1 MTDIPLTIR
10 TQLSQALT
18 QLSQVA
24 PDSVA
29 AREAIEVIVK
39 QLGANQIS
47 LSSPA
52 PSSPLSLF
60 KRLPPVV
67 VNSGALQGSVVS
79 GQTYQLKLTNDGR
92 AQLQFYLAPTANSS
106 QPGLAGGSVNSL
118 TTSTAT
124 STPTSFVLSP
134 EIAKR
139 LLTLPATQLSQT
151 LSAVQG
157 KDNTRSAAQVVS
169 PTNVSAPVTF
179 KLSANVLELAGNNLR
194 LSIDNPSLTAKLS
207 TQSTPNNVV
216 DLPLTKQSLAQVQSS
231 QSYAVG
237 EKVNLVIQ
245 ARGNNWQV
253 SIWPVSG
260 NQSVATKGDVALQV
274 SQRALLLAAGNSEQT
289 SSPRSEQNTSNPLK
303 TNTTTQTSSIQAPAT
318 ALPSIQ
324 TSNSAAK
331 ALASDLRAAGSSDKN
346 VNALIK
352 VIVNPLVNKG
362 FNLAIL
368 PTLAQ
373 QQPLEL
379 PLDVG
384 KVVKQINQIAETDAL
399 NLAQQLSSGLTTKL
413 VMQVPTN
420 GEFKLLVYAAKL
432 VAQLPLD
439 TAMAQALKPLNINNL
454 EKVITNLQS
463 ADKTASLGVVSTDAK
478 SLNIDKTSTNSRD
491 NQSLHASKNTPIDG
505 LIKAT
510 ANQADQR
517 ASNIAPINGNEAKPR
532 TLVELKLALAQALNA
547 NSDASN
553 TRITPALLNNKVE
566 QLNLLHSLL
575 RIVNAKADVP
585 SNVLQQLDQGLLSAT
600 QSKELN
606 DSNSKEWVK
615 QLTQELKQSL
625 PRGNEQDAAQIK
637 QLLTQPAFTL
647 SPVSIVT
654 PPSTPGLLAG
664 LLTLLQVS
672 LASRLLRNQPS
683 LAERV
688 AQVLPS
694 ILSGNESTSSEGR
707 SSAASKTMQEFSQLE
722 QKQQLMRNIGK
733 LLADHQS
740 SKLNNAERMVQG
752 QESFYYNLPA
762 AFGGDFKNIELLIR
776 RDEQREQDNSQHHND
791 GNKHWQL
798 TMKLSVGEVG
808 ELLTKARLRPDE
820 VDLDFYASNDE
831 VKYQVLNFLPILKRR
846 FSNLGITIAAT
857 QCQLGKIP
865 TTLAQRPYHIFS
877 TQA

>member
-47 LSSPA
+47 LSSPV

-67 VNSGALQGSVVS
+67 VNSGTLQGSVVS
-79 GQTYQLKLTNDGR
+79 GQTYQLKLTNDGT
-92 AQLQFYLAPTANSS
+92 AQLQFYLAPTANST
-106 QPGLAGGSVNSL
+106 QPGQAGGSVNLL
-118 TTSTAT
+118 TNSSAT
-124 STPTSFVLSP
+124 SAPTTFVLSP

-139 LLTLPATQLSQT
+139 LLSLPATQLSQA
-151 LSAVQG
+151 LNAVQG
-157 KDNTRSAAQVVS
+157 KDDARSSAQVVS
-169 PTNVSAPVTF
+169 PTNASAPGTV
-179 KLSANVLELAGNNLR
+179 KLSANVVGLAGNNLR
-194 LSIDNPSLTAKLS
+194 LSIDNPSLNSKVA
-207 TQSTPNNVV
+207 TQSTPNNIV
-216 DLPLTKQSLAQVQSS
+216 DLPLTKQALAQVQSS
-231 QSYAVG
+231 QRYAVG

-253 SIWPVSG
+253 SILPVSDSQ
-260 NQSVATKGDVALQV
+260 NVATKGDVAIQV

-289 SSPRSEQNTSNPLK
+289 SSSRSEQNALNPLK
-303 TNTTTQTSSIQAPAT
+303 TTAVTQASSIQATSTP
-318 ALPSIQ
+318 LPSTQ
-324 TSNSAAK
+324 TSNSTAD
-331 ALASDLRAAGSSDKN
+331 ALVSDLRATGLSDKN

-368 PTLAQ
+368 PALAQ
-373 QQPLEL
+373 QQILEL

-384 KVVKQINQIAETDAL
+384 KVVKQIKQIAETDAL
-399 NLAQQLSSGLTTKL
+399 KLAQQLTTGLATKL
-413 VMQVPTN
+413 TLQVPAN
-420 GEFKLLVYAAKL
+420 GEPKLLVYPAKL

-439 TAMAQALKPLNINNL
+439 INTAQVLKPLKIENL
-454 EKVITNLQS
+454 EKVITNLQTS
-463 ADKTASLGVVSTDAK
+463 DKTANLGVVSTGAK
-478 SLNIDKTSTNSRD
+478 DLNVDKTNANTREIQTLNT
-491 NQSLHASKNTPIDG
+491 LKNTAVDG
-505 LIKAT
+505 LMKT
-510 ANQADQR
+510 MVNETDQR
-517 ASNIAPINGNEAKPR
+517 PSSIAPINGNETKPS
-532 TLVELKLALAQALNA
+532 TLVELKLALTQALSA
-547 NSDASN
+547 NSAATNS
-553 TRITPALLNNKVE
+553 RITPALLDNKAE
-566 QLNLLHSLL
+566 QLTLLHSLL
-575 RIVNAKADVP
+575 RIVNAKAEVP
-585 SNVLQQLDQGLLSAT
+585 SNILQQLDQTLLTAT
-600 QSKELN
+600 QTKELG
-606 DSNSKEWVK
+606 DSANKEWVK
-615 QLTQELKQSL
+615 QLTQELKQSV
-625 PRGNEQDAAQIK
+625 PRGHEQDAAQIK

-654 PPSTPGLLAG
+654 PPSSPGLLAG

-688 AQVLPS
+688 AQILPS

-776 RDEQREQDNSQHHND
+776 RDEQREQDNSKHNND

-798 TMKLSVGEVG
+798 TMKLSVGEIG

-877 TQA
+877 AQA